1 MMYSMTG
8 YGSSEVADNGI
19 TVKAEIRSVNSRFLE
34 IVARLPR
41 SLILKENEVKEII
54 RSKLSRG
61 KVNVSIT
68 VERTKSSEIPVK
80 LNVSA
85 AKAYASLLDALND
98 ELRLNDTISL
108 NHILKFSDVL
118 EVEETL
124 PIDNQEWEVSQ
135 KALQL
140 ALNDLCHMRTNEGRE
155 LEKDLRSRLQLMN
168 STISEIENLAVT
180 RVPTAREQLQQRI
193 IELLHDRAILDNQR
207 LELEVALL
215 ADKLDITEECVR
227 FRSHL
232 SYFDVL
238 VNDGE
243 NAGRKLGF
251 LLQEINREIN
261 TIGSKSNDAN
271 ISHLVVRVKE
281 ELEKIREQ
289 LQNVE

>member
-1 MMYSMTG
+1 MTG
-8 YGSSEVADNGI
+8 YGSAEVAENGV

-41 SLILKENEVKEII
+41 SLILKENEIKEII

-61 KVNVSIT
+61 KVNVSLS
-68 VERTKSSEIPVK
+68 VERTKASEFPVK

-85 AKAYASLLDALND
+85 AKAYASLLNSLND
-98 ELRLNDTISL
+98 ELRLHDTVSL
-108 NHILKFSDVL
+108 NHILKFSEVL

-124 PIDNQEWEVSQ
+124 PIDNQAWDVAQ
-135 KALQL
+135 KALQR
-140 ALNDLCHMRTNEGRE
+140 ALSDLCSMRENEGRA
-155 LEKDLRSRLQLMN
+155 LEKDLRSRLQGM
-168 STISEIENLAVT
+168 SATISEIEHLATT
-180 RVPTAREQLQQRI
+180 RVPSAREQLQQRI
-193 IELLHDRAILDNQR
+193 TELFNDRAIIDNQR
-207 LELEVALL
+207 LELEIALL

-232 SYFDVL
+232 SYCDTL
-238 VNDGE
+238 LNDGE

-271 ISHLVVRVKE
+271 ISHRVVRVKE